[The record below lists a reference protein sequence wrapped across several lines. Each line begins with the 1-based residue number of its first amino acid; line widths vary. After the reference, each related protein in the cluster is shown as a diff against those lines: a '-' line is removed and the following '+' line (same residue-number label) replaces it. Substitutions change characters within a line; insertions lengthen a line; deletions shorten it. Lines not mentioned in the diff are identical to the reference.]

1 MLAVRE
7 PGINPLNDSI
17 LGLPCGT
24 PWTLRDTSCSL
35 SGMWLITRRRTL
47 TPTRA
52 RRRVQ
57 RDRPHMPPI
66 GRMAAASA
74 TFSRETRGPVGHSGH
89 VQDRYACDLGDY
101 PKLGLLRW
109 LAPPG
114 SLVSPRLGV
123 VWYRTADE
131 AHNGDGKH
139 VAYLDPGHR
148 SSAQLRQLDPDLYQ
162 RLARLVASG
171 QRSTAA
177 LAKAG
182 VLGARTC
189 FFADLLDFADL
200 PVAARVAR
208 QERRRSWA
216 QRALAA
222 TSGCDL
228 IFADPD
234 NGIRPASH
242 GVPPHRTKA
251 AKHAYLSELAA
262 FAVRGQSLIVYHH
275 ADRTAGV
282 EQQARRRLADLAGD
296 VPVQPIAAVRAS
308 RGTVRL
314 FLVGAATASHA
325 CYLTER
331 LVGLER
337 GPWGT
342 ELAVY
347 WAD

>member
-1 MLAVRE
+1 
-7 PGINPLNDSI
+7 
-17 LGLPCGT
+17 
-24 PWTLRDTSCSL
+24 
-35 SGMWLITRRRTL
+35 
-47 TPTRA
+47 
-52 RRRVQ
+52 
-57 RDRPHMPPI
+57 
-66 GRMAAASA
+66 
-74 TFSRETRGPVGHSGH
+74 
-89 VQDRYACDLGDY
+89 VQDRYAGDLGDY
-101 PKLGLLRW
+101 LKFGMLRW

-114 SLVSPRLGV
+114 SAGSPRLGV

-131 AHNGDGKH
+131 AHNADGKH
-139 VAYLDPGHR
+139 VAYLDPRHR
-148 SSAQLRQLDPDLYQ
+148 SSAHLRQLDPDLYQ
-162 RLARLVASG
+162 RLARVVASG

-182 VLGARTC
+182 VLDARTH
-189 FFADLLDFADL
+189 FFDDLLDFADL
-200 PVAARVAR
+200 PVTARAAR
-208 QERRRSWA
+208 QERRRAWA

-242 GVPPHRTKA
+242 RVPAHRTKA

-262 FAVRGQSLIVYHH
+262 FAARGQSLIVYHH
-275 ADRTAGV
+275 ADRTAGI
-282 EQQARRRLADLAGD
+282 EQQARRRLADLAQD

-314 FLVGAATASHA
+314 FLVGAATTSDVG
-325 CYLTER
+325 YLTER
-331 LVGLER
+331 LADLAR

>member
-1 MLAVRE
+1 V
-7 PGINPLNDSI
+7 
-17 LGLPCGT
+17 
-24 PWTLRDTSCSL
+24 
-35 SGMWLITRRRTL
+35 
-47 TPTRA
+47 
-52 RRRVQ
+52 V
-57 RDRPHMPPI
+57 
-66 GRMAAASA
+66 
-74 TFSRETRGPVGHSGH
+74 
-89 VQDRYACDLGDY
+89 RYAIVGMCRIVTPGDLGDY
-101 PKLGLLRW
+101 LKFGLLRW

-114 SLVSPRLGV
+114 SSVSPRLGV

-148 SSAQLRQLDPDLYQ
+148 SSSHLRQLDPDLYQ
-162 RLARLVASG
+162 RLARVVDSG
-171 QRSTAA
+171 QRSTTA

-182 VLGARTC
+182 VLDARTC
-189 FFADLLDFADL
+189 FFGDLLDFADL

-216 QRALAA
+216 RRALAA
-222 TSGCDL
+222 TSDCDL

-234 NGIRPASH
+234 DGIRPILH
-242 GVPPHRTKA
+242 RVPAHRTMA
-251 AKHAYLSELAA
+251 AKHAYLGELAA
-262 FAVRGQSLIVYHH
+262 FAARGQSLIVYHH

-314 FLVGAATASHA
+314 FLVGAATASRA

-337 GPWGT
+337 GPWGI